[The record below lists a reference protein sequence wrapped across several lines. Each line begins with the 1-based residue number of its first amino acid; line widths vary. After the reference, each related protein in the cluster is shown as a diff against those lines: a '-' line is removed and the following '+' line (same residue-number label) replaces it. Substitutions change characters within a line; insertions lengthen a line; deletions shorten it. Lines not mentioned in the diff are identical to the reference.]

1 MHRETEVVV
10 TGIGL
15 VSPIGLSREAAWG
28 SLSERR
34 SGVSRITAFDASE
47 LPVPFGAEVKD
58 FDGKS
63 LIQPRKSLKVMCR
76 EVQLG
81 VAAAAL
87 AMRDAHLA
95 EGQLDPQRFGVVF
108 GGEMHY
114 GELGEL
120 AEVYRNC
127 MVNGEV
133 DVRLWGERAMTD
145 IFPLWMLKYLPNMP
159 ACHIGIAH
167 NAQGP
172 SNTIVLGEV
181 SGLLAL
187 IESAEVIRRGHADVM
202 IAGGTGSRLNI
213 TPLLYRGDLNLSHR
227 IEDPAAA
234 SRPFDA
240 QRDGMVIGEGAAA
253 LVLER
258 GGHARARGAT
268 VLARVLGSG
277 SAFEPPSTQAP
288 TSGSSFRAVI
298 RSALA
303 SSDLESRDIGWV
315 KAHGLSD
322 VAVDALEARAI
333 RETLGDVAV
342 TAPKSYFGNLGA
354 GGAAAE
360 AAVAVQAIVA
370 GEVPVTLNYDYPD
383 PACPVRVVNDAP
395 LKPACPTALLLNHS
409 GTGQTAALILGAA

>member
-1 MHRETEVVV
+1 MHREMEVVV

-15 VSPIGLSREAAWG
+15 VSPIGLSKEAAWDA
-28 SLSERR
+28 LSERR
-34 SGVSRITAFDASE
+34 SGVARLTAFDASQ
-47 LPVPFGAEVKD
+47 LRVPFGAEVKG
-58 FDGKS
+58 FDGKNY
-63 LIQPRKSLKVMCR
+63 IQPRKSLKVMCR
-76 EVQLG
+76 EVQMG

-87 AMRDAHLA
+87 AMNDAHLS
-95 EGQLDPQRFGVVF
+95 EGVVDPDRFGVVF

-120 AEVYRNC
+120 ADVYRQC
-127 MVNGEV
+127 MVDGDV

-167 NAQGP
+167 DARGP

-181 SGLLAL
+181 SGLMAL
-187 IESAEVIRRGHADVM
+187 IESAEVIRRGRADVM

-213 TPLLYRGDLNLSHR
+213 TPLLYRGDLNLSRR

-240 QRDGMVIGEGAAA
+240 QRDGMVNGEGAAA
-253 LVLER
+253 LILEEGR
-258 GGHARARGAT
+258 HARARGAT
-268 VLARVLGSG
+268 ILARVLGSG
-277 SAFEPPSTQAP
+277 SAYERPDNTAVD
-288 TSGSSFRAVI
+288 SGSSFR
-298 RSALA
+298 SAICRA
-303 SSDLESRDIGWV
+303 LESSGLEPRDIGWV

-322 VAVDALEARAI
+322 VAVDAREARAI
-333 RETLGDVAV
+333 RQTLADVPV

-360 AAVAVQAIVA
+360 AALAVQAMVSGQI
-370 GEVPVTLNYDYPD
+370 PVTLNYDHPD
-383 PACPVRVVNDAP
+383 PNCPIRMVHDMP
-395 LKPACPTALLLNHS
+395 LQPASPQTLLLNQS
-409 GTGQTAALILGAA
+409 GTGQTAALVLAAA